1 MTIYNELIAFDTPEK
16 SRVFE
21 VFYETFPAEPDVG
34 YSGNGR
40 ECVEIVEI
48 KLRHGVRG
56 KRIDPSW
63 ELEDTL
69 TQILYDRIR

>member
-40 ECVEIVEI
+40 ECVEIVED
-48 KLRHGVRG
+48 KLRHGFRG
-56 KRIDPSW
+56 RRIDPSW

-69 TQILYDRIR
+69 TQIIYDRIR

>member
-1 MTIYNELIAFDTPEK
+1 MTMYSELIAFDSPKK

-34 YSGNGR
+34 YSGNGS
-40 ECVEIVEI
+40 ECVEIVEV
-48 KLRHGVRG
+48 KLRHGFRG